1 MRLTEGQLRLARQRA
16 DTLSSS
22 NRIRSAVLA
31 LSLFFGFPTLV
42 AATAAVGSFRSTPDL
57 TAGQAVR
64 MQHAAPQG
72 GDSKVQGVEINDRLA
87 SPGDLQHTSP
97 LNRVERIRTNA
108 TFDAIQNHLDVDYR
122 PMERRDR
129 IDGWRITVAVASG
142 DDALQSYRWESRP
155 LLVFAPSEDHA
166 DYVKLV
172 RSLRAQRTE
181 LLDRDMVVFHL
192 LSKGQSRIE
201 KESLKAQV
209 ATALRARFDVRPGEA
224 VMILV
229 GKDGGTKARRPLD
242 DDLSPIFALI
252 DAMPMRLREM
262 QERG

>member
-1 MRLTEGQLRLARQRA
+1 MRLTEGQLRLARQRPV
-16 DTLSSS
+16 TLVLS
-22 NRIRSAVLA
+22 NRIRSAALA
-31 LSLFFGFPTLV
+31 VSVFVGYPTLV
-42 AATAAVGSFRSTPDL
+42 AATAAVGSPRPISDL
-57 TAGQAVR
+57 TAGHVVR
-64 MQHAAPQG
+64 MQHVALRG
-72 GDSKVQGVEINDRLA
+72 SDSKEQGIEVNDRFA
-87 SPGDLQHTSP
+87 SPSDLQHTGP
-97 LNRVERIRTNA
+97 IDRIERMRTNA
-108 TFDAIQNHLDVDYR
+108 AFDAIHNHLDVDHR
-122 PMERRDR
+122 PMERRGGIDR
-129 IDGWRITVAVASG
+129 QRITVVVASG

-172 RSLRAQRTE
+172 RSLRAQRAE